1 MPSRDNNINMSSS
14 SSRIANISE
23 DNEVKM
29 DIEEGYTTSN
39 NNNNINTDPYM
50 MKGAEYLNKES
61 RWKNKQRVLVLSTRG
76 INFRHRHLMEDIKK
90 LLPHHKSEVKWEK
103 KQPFSEI
110 SEMSELRSCNN
121 IILLEARRH
130 EELYMWVAKCPNG
143 PSIKFQILNIHTLG
157 ELRLAGNSLLGSRP
171 LLSFDSAFESDNY
184 VHNINFSQEQK
195 HLKLPL
201 KLIKDLFIQVF
212 GTPRYHPKSK
222 PFHDHVISFNF
233 LDGKIWFRHYQI
245 TPTTERDHNNV
256 DKQVLIEIGPR
267 FVLEPILILDGTF
280 SGQVLYRNPD
290 YKSPTLLRN
299 IIKQGYSSS
308 YLQRVQSKQ
317 KRSDYKDDLD
327 SSLMNVPEKKMQI
340 LRSDNVDDFLLE

>member
-1 MPSRDNNINMSSS
+1 
-14 SSRIANISE
+14 
-23 DNEVKM
+23 
-29 DIEEGYTTSN
+29 
-39 NNNNINTDPYM
+39 M
-50 MKGAEYLNKES
+50 MKNADYLNKNS

-130 EELYMWVAKCPNG
+130 EELYMWVSKCPNG
-143 PSIKFQILNIHTLG
+143 PCIKFQILNIHTLG
-157 ELRLAGNSLLGSRP
+157 ELKLPGNCLLGSRP
-171 LLSFDSAFESDNY
+171 LLSFDSAFDSDAC
-184 VHNINFSQEQK
+184 INNVNFGNDQS
-195 HLKLPL
+195 HMKLPL
-201 KLIKDLFIQVF
+201 RLIKDLFIQVF

-245 TPTTERDHNNV
+245 TPETEKDHNQV
-256 DKQVLIEIGPR
+256 DKQILIEIGPR
-267 FVLEPILILDGTF
+267 FVLEPILILEGSF
-280 SGQVLYRNPD
+280 SGKVLYKNPD

-299 IIKQGYSSS
+299 MVKQSYSSS
-308 YLQRVQSKQ
+308 YLSRVQNKQ
-317 KRSDYKDDLD
+317 RRSDYKEDLD
-327 SSLMNVPEKKMQI
+327 KSLLNAPEKKVRV
-340 LRSDNVDDFLLE
+340 LRGDNVEDFEMK